1 MKYWKDETEPVK
13 AFVALWVACGKD
25 QELLDGMKKVNQLIW
40 FDYTESGPNCSFNVD
55 SRDGKFIVTPGK
67 PAEAPH
73 LTMSLSADNAHLS
86 WANKLNPVMAITRGQ
101 IKVKGSA
108 TGLLKLAPKLK
119 KVAVIYEQVLKD
131 LGWEDKLAIK

>member
-1 MKYWKDETEPVK
+1 MKYWKDNTEPVK
-13 AFVALWVACGKD
+13 AFVTLWRTLSKD
-25 QELLDGMKKVNQLIW
+25 PEFIEGMKKVNQLIW
-40 FDYTESGPNCSFNVD
+40 FDYTEDGPDCSFHVD
-55 SRDGKFIVTPGK
+55 SRDGKFIVEPGK

-119 KVAVIYEQVLKD
+119 KVAVVYVETLKE
-131 LGWEDKLAIK
+131 LGWEDKLAK

>member
-1 MKYWKDETEPVK
+1 MKYWKDEKEPIH
-13 AFVALWVACGKD
+13 AFVTLWEKVKQD
-25 QELLDGMKKVNQLIW
+25 PELAEGTKKVNQLIW
-40 FDYTESGPNCSFNVD
+40 FDYTESGPNCSFHVD
-55 SRDGKFIVTPGK
+55 CRDGKFIVGAGK
-67 PAEAPH
+67 PAENPD

-119 KVAVIYEQVLKD
+119 KVAALYEQTLKD
-131 LGWEDKLAIK
+131 LGWGNKLTA